1 MIIHD
6 NGKLNFII
14 AIYHSLDEDMTGGS
28 IVLHKL
34 AYELAVRDFNVYI
47 FTEPAFKHEN
57 IKVIHSEYHYQ
68 NGKTN
73 LSWDNFSY
81 PINNTIAIYPQTI
94 LGNPF
99 NCKHVVRWI
108 LYHTTEEI
116 EKTFSDNDI
125 YFYFGDFKTF
135 RNVEKKTLT
144 IFEYNLDK
152 LYQENFGK
160 RDGFCHILHKHTPK
174 NSEEI
179 LEVFNSKSLNE
190 FENTKRLDF
199 DFLKKELNKYEYFLT
214 FDKKS
219 YYTLSAIL
227 CGCKAIILD
236 TENYSEFQTNAFSLS
251 EDYQKVLTPTEY
263 RINNPIQMF
272 GVAYGLNDISWANE
286 TIKFAKQHLIE
297 MDKIDKKTVDYF
309 VDFWQHKIY
318 GTKS

>member
-1 MIIHD
+1 MIIND

-14 AIYHSLDEDMTGGS
+14 SIYHSLDEDMTGGS

-34 AYELAVRDFNVYI
+34 AYELADRGFNVYI

-57 IKVIHSEYHYQ
+57 IKVIHSEFYYQ
-68 NGKTN
+68 NGNTN
-73 LSWDNFSY
+73 IQWENFTY
-81 PINNTIAIYPQTI
+81 PIENTIAIYPQTI

-116 EKTFSDNDI
+116 EKTFGENDI

-135 RNVEKKTLT
+135 KNVEKKTLT
-144 IFEYNLDK
+144 IFEYNFDK

-160 RDGFCHILHKHTPK
+160 REGFCHILHKHNPE
-174 NSEEI
+174 NAEDI
-179 LEVFNSKSLNE
+179 LKVFNSKSLSE
-190 FENTKRLDF
+190 FETTKRLDF
-199 DFLKKELNKYEYFLT
+199 DFLKKEFNMYEYFLT

-219 YYTLSAIL
+219 YYTLAAIL
-227 CGCKAIILD
+227 CGCKAIILNIED
-236 TENYSEFQTNAFSLS
+236 YPEFYTNAFSVS

-263 RINNPIQMF
+263 RIKNPIQMF

-286 TIKFAKQHLIE
+286 TINFAKQHLIE
-297 MDKIDKKTVDYF
+297 MDKIDKKTVNYF
-309 VDFWQHKIY
+309 VDFWENKVY
-318 GTKS
+318 

>member
-34 AYELAVRDFNVYI
+34 AYELAIRDFNVYI

-57 IKVIHSEYHYQ
+57 IKVIHSEFKYE
-68 NGKTN
+68 NERTTLN
-73 LSWDNFSY
+73 WENFSY
-81 PINNTIAIYPQTI
+81 PSNNTIAIYPQTMI
-94 LGNPF
+94 GNPF

-116 EKTFSDNDI
+116 EKTFGENDF

-135 RNVEKKTLT
+135 RKTDKKMLT
-144 IFEYNLDK
+144 IFEYNFDK

-160 RDGFCHILHKHTPK
+160 RKGFCHILHKHTPQ
-174 NSEEI
+174 NGEDI
-179 LEVFNSKSLNE
+179 LRIFNSKNLNE
-190 FENTKRLDF
+190 FETSKRLDF
-199 DFLKKELNKYEYFLT
+199 NFLREELNKYEYFLT

-227 CGCKAIILD
+227 CGCKAIILE
-236 TENYSEFQTNAFSLS
+236 TETYSEFQNNAFTSS
-251 EDYQKVLTPTEY
+251 EDYNIILTPTEY
-263 RINNPIQMF
+263 RILNPIQMF
-272 GVAYGLNDISWANE
+272 GVAYGLDDIYWANE
-286 TIKFAKQHLIE
+286 TINFAKQHLIE
-297 MDKIDKKTVDYF
+297 MEKIDKKTIQYF
-309 VDFWQHKIY
+309 VDFCNSMIY
-318 GTKS
+318 EM